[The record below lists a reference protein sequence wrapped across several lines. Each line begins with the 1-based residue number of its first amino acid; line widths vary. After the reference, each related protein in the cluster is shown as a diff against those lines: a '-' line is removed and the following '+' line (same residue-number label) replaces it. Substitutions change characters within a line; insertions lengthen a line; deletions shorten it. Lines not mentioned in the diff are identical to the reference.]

1 MEIKED
7 LEDKRYEIRKVS
19 IGWFNC
25 NFGIWRNS
33 LRQQHSKRHIINDGI
48 ISNSRISRRIIGCSR
63 YFRGQ
68 CICRRSTESFD
79 RYPTSYINEQ
89 GEPAGYDI
97 DVIKKI
103 DELLPEYEFEYEAV
117 SQEALLTGLDTGKYK
132 AAVAGFYSNDDRRA
146 KYLFPEE
153 CIGGNIIG
161 LAVRKSDE
169 ADIKT
174 LEDVATNKKSV
185 VPIAPT
191 SGMYGIVVEYNNEHP
206 DNQIDLVDTEWT
218 NAADEYKWVA
228 DGRYDVAVASKNV
241 VDDTLPKIG
250 LEDQIQFN
258 SFTAIKTWS
267 LFNPK
272 ETELAAAY
280 DKALKQLKDDGF
292 ISEKSKE
299 YFGEDILPYITDT
312 EE

>member
-1 MEIKED
+1 MTYKKLTSVILAAFLALGATACSGGSSSSSSSSSTSASADASSNGDVKKVLIGIRQD
-7 LEDKRYEIRKVS
+7 L
-19 IGWFNC
+19 
-25 NFGIWRNS
+25 
-33 LRQQHSKRHIINDGI
+33 
-48 ISNSRISRRIIGCSR
+48 
-63 YFRGQ
+63 
-68 CICRRSTESFD
+68 
-79 RYPTSYINEQ
+79 YPTSYINEQ
-89 GEPAGYDI
+89 GEPSGYDI

-174 LEDVATNKKSV
+174 LEDVAKNNKSV

-191 SGMYGIVVEYNNEHP
+191 SGMYGIVLQYNAEHP
-206 DNQIDLVDTEWT
+206 DNQVNLVDAEWT

-228 DGRYDVAVASKNV
+228 EGRYDVAVASKNV
-241 VDDTLPKIG
+241 VDDTLTKIG
-250 LEDQIQFN
+250 LENDIQFN

-267 LFNPK
+267 LFNPE

-280 DKALKQLKDDGF
+280 DKALKELKDDGF
-292 ISEKSKE
+292 ISEKSEE
-299 YFGEDILPYITDT
+299 YFGEDILPYIT

>member
-1 MEIKED
+1 MTYKKLTSVILAAFLALGATACSGGSSSSASSSSTSASADASSNGDVKKVLIGIRQD
-7 LEDKRYEIRKVS
+7 L
-19 IGWFNC
+19 
-25 NFGIWRNS
+25 
-33 LRQQHSKRHIINDGI
+33 
-48 ISNSRISRRIIGCSR
+48 
-63 YFRGQ
+63 
-68 CICRRSTESFD
+68 
-79 RYPTSYINEQ
+79 YPTSYINEQ
-89 GEPAGYDI
+89 GEPSGYDI

-174 LEDVATNKKSV
+174 LEDVAKNNKSV

-191 SGMYGIVVEYNNEHP
+191 SGMYGIVIQYNAEHP
-206 DNQIDLVDTEWT
+206 DNQVNLVDAEWT

-228 DGRYDVAVASKNV
+228 EGRYDVAVASKNV
-241 VDDTLPKIG
+241 VDDTLTKIG
-250 LEDQIQFN
+250 LENDIQFN

-267 LFNPK
+267 LFIPE

-280 DKALKQLKDDGF
+280 DKALKELKDDGF
-292 ISEKSKE
+292 ISEKSEE
-299 YFGEDILPYITDT
+299 YFGEDILPYIT

>member
-1 MEIKED
+1 MTYKKLTSVILAAFLALGATACSGGSSSSSSTSASSSSISASADASSNGDVK
-7 LEDKRYEIRKVS
+7 KV
-19 IGWFNC
+19 
-25 NFGIWRNS
+25 
-33 LRQQHSKRHIINDGI
+33 
-48 ISNSRISRRIIGCSR
+48 IIGIR
-63 YFRGQ
+63 Q
-68 CICRRSTESFD
+68 D
-79 RYPTSYINEQ
+79 LYPTSYINEQ
-89 GEPAGYDI
+89 GEPSGYDI

-169 ADIKT
+169 ADIKI
-174 LEDVATNKKSV
+174 LEDVAKNNKSV

-191 SGMYGIVVEYNNEHP
+191 SGMYGIVIQYNAEHP
-206 DNQIDLVDTEWT
+206 DNQVNLVDAEWT

-228 DGRYDVAVASKNV
+228 EGRYDVAVASKNV
-241 VDDTLPKIG
+241 VDDTLTKIG
-250 LEDQIQFN
+250 LESDIQFN

-267 LFNPK
+267 LFNPE

-280 DKALKQLKDDGF
+280 DKALKELKDDGF
-292 ISEKSKE
+292 ISEKSEE
-299 YFGEDILPYITDT
+299 YFGEDILPYIT

>member
-1 MEIKED
+1 MTYKKLTSVILAAFLALGATACSGGSSSSSSTSASSSSTSASADASSNGDVKKVLIGIRQD
-7 LEDKRYEIRKVS
+7 L
-19 IGWFNC
+19 
-25 NFGIWRNS
+25 
-33 LRQQHSKRHIINDGI
+33 
-48 ISNSRISRRIIGCSR
+48 
-63 YFRGQ
+63 
-68 CICRRSTESFD
+68 
-79 RYPTSYINEQ
+79 YPTSYINEQ
-89 GEPAGYDI
+89 GEPSGYDI

-174 LEDVATNKKSV
+174 LEDVAKNNKSV

-191 SGMYGIVVEYNNEHP
+191 SGMYGIVLQYNAEHP
-206 DNQIDLVDTEWT
+206 DNQVNLVDAEWT

-228 DGRYDVAVASKNV
+228 EGRYDVAVASKNV
-241 VDDTLPKIG
+241 VDDTLTKIG
-250 LEDQIQFN
+250 LENDIQFN

-267 LFNPK
+267 LFNPE

-280 DKALKQLKDDGF
+280 DKALKELKDDGF
-292 ISEKSKE
+292 ISEKSEE
-299 YFGEDILPYITDT
+299 YFGEDILPYIT

>member
-1 MEIKED
+1 MKLGKLALVGLTVILAFGATACGSSTANGTSSTTASSATAEQPLDHLDATDTSADSVSSGEVQKVLIGIRQD
-7 LEDKRYEIRKVS
+7 L
-19 IGWFNC
+19 
-25 NFGIWRNS
+25 
-33 LRQQHSKRHIINDGI
+33 
-48 ISNSRISRRIIGCSR
+48 
-63 YFRGQ
+63 
-68 CICRRSTESFD
+68 
-79 RYPTSYINEQ
+79 YPTSYINEQ

-191 SGMYGIVVEYNNEHP
+191 SACMGLLLN
-206 DNQIDLVDTEWT
+206 TTT
-218 NAADEYKWVA
+218 NIRTT
-228 DGRYDVAVASKNV
+228 GS
-241 VDDTLPKIG
+241 
-250 LEDQIQFN
+250 
-258 SFTAIKTWS
+258 
-267 LFNPK
+267 
-272 ETELAAAY
+272 
-280 DKALKQLKDDGF
+280 
-292 ISEKSKE
+292 
-299 YFGEDILPYITDT
+299 ILWMQNGPMQRMSING
-312 EE
+312 

>member
-1 MEIKED
+1 MTYKKLTSVILAAFLALGATACSSGSSSSSSASTSASADASSNGDVKKVLIGIRQD
-7 LEDKRYEIRKVS
+7 L
-19 IGWFNC
+19 
-25 NFGIWRNS
+25 
-33 LRQQHSKRHIINDGI
+33 
-48 ISNSRISRRIIGCSR
+48 
-63 YFRGQ
+63 
-68 CICRRSTESFD
+68 
-79 RYPTSYINEQ
+79 YPTSYVNEQ
-89 GEPAGYDI
+89 GEPSGYDI

-174 LEDVATNKKSV
+174 LEDVAKNNKSV

-191 SGMYGIVVEYNNEHP
+191 SGMYGIVLQYNAEHP
-206 DNQIDLVDTEWT
+206 DNQVNLVDAEWT

-228 DGRYDVAVASKNV
+228 EGRYDVAVASKNV
-241 VDDTLPKIG
+241 VYDTLPKIG
-250 LEDQIQFN
+250 LENDIQFN

-267 LFNPK
+267 LFNPE

-280 DKALKQLKDDGF
+280 DKALKELKDDGF
-292 ISEKSKE
+292 ISEKSEE
-299 YFGEDILPYITDT
+299 YFGEDILPYIT

>member
-1 MEIKED
+1 MKLGKLALVGLTAILAFGATACGSSTANGTSSTTASSAAESAAGSSDAADTSTDSASSGEVQKVLIGIRQD
-7 LEDKRYEIRKVS
+7 L
-19 IGWFNC
+19 
-25 NFGIWRNS
+25 
-33 LRQQHSKRHIINDGI
+33 
-48 ISNSRISRRIIGCSR
+48 
-63 YFRGQ
+63 
-68 CICRRSTESFD
+68 
-79 RYPTSYINEQ
+79 YPTSYINEQ

-132 AAVAGFYSNDDRRA
+132 AVVAGFYSNDDRRA

-206 DNQIDLVDTEWT
+206 DNQIDLVDAEWT

>member
-1 MEIKED
+1 MTYKKLTSVILAAFLALGATACSGGSSSSSSASASSSSTSASADASSNGDVKKVLIGIRQD
-7 LEDKRYEIRKVS
+7 L
-19 IGWFNC
+19 
-25 NFGIWRNS
+25 
-33 LRQQHSKRHIINDGI
+33 
-48 ISNSRISRRIIGCSR
+48 
-63 YFRGQ
+63 
-68 CICRRSTESFD
+68 
-79 RYPTSYINEQ
+79 YPTSYINEQ
-89 GEPAGYDI
+89 GEPSGYDI

-174 LEDVATNKKSV
+174 LEDVAKNNKSV

-191 SGMYGIVVEYNNEHP
+191 SGMYGIVIQYNAEHP
-206 DNQIDLVDTEWT
+206 DNQVKLVDAEWT

-228 DGRYDVAVASKNV
+228 EGRYDVAVASKNV
-241 VDDTLPKIG
+241 VDDTLTKIG
-250 LEDQIQFN
+250 LENDIRFN

-267 LFNPK
+267 LFNPE

-280 DKALKQLKDDGF
+280 DKALKELKDDGF
-292 ISEKSKE
+292 ISEKSEE
-299 YFGEDILPYITDT
+299 YFGEDILPYIT

>member
-1 MEIKED
+1 MTYKKLTSVILAAFLALGATACSGGSSSSASSSASSSSTSASADASSNGDVKKVLIGIRQD
-7 LEDKRYEIRKVS
+7 L
-19 IGWFNC
+19 
-25 NFGIWRNS
+25 
-33 LRQQHSKRHIINDGI
+33 
-48 ISNSRISRRIIGCSR
+48 
-63 YFRGQ
+63 
-68 CICRRSTESFD
+68 
-79 RYPTSYINEQ
+79 YPTSYINEQ
-89 GEPAGYDI
+89 GEPSGYDI

-174 LEDVATNKKSV
+174 LEDVAKNNKSV

-191 SGMYGIVVEYNNEHP
+191 SGMYGIVIQYNAEHP
-206 DNQIDLVDTEWT
+206 DNQVNLVDAEWT

-228 DGRYDVAVASKNV
+228 EGRYDVAVASKNV
-241 VDDTLPKIG
+241 VDDTLTKIG
-250 LEDQIQFN
+250 LENDIQFN

-267 LFNPK
+267 LFNPE

-280 DKALKQLKDDGF
+280 DKALKELKDDGF
-292 ISEKSKE
+292 ISEKSEE
-299 YFGEDILPYITDT
+299 YFGEDILPYIT

>member
-1 MEIKED
+1 MKLGKLALVGLTVILAFGATACGSSTANGTSSTTASSATAESAAGSSDATDTSADSVSSGEVQKVLIGIRQD
-7 LEDKRYEIRKVS
+7 L
-19 IGWFNC
+19 
-25 NFGIWRNS
+25 
-33 LRQQHSKRHIINDGI
+33 
-48 ISNSRISRRIIGCSR
+48 
-63 YFRGQ
+63 
-68 CICRRSTESFD
+68 
-79 RYPTSYINEQ
+79 YPTSYINEQ

-117 SQEALLTGLDTGKYK
+117 SQEALLTGLGTGKYK

-206 DNQIDLVDTEWT
+206 DNRIDLVDAEWT

-228 DGRYDVAVASKNV
+228 NGRYDVAVASKNV

>member
-1 MEIKED
+1 MTYKKLTSVILAAFLALGATACSGGSSSSSSASASSSSTSASADASSNGDVKKVLIGIRQD
-7 LEDKRYEIRKVS
+7 L
-19 IGWFNC
+19 
-25 NFGIWRNS
+25 
-33 LRQQHSKRHIINDGI
+33 
-48 ISNSRISRRIIGCSR
+48 
-63 YFRGQ
+63 
-68 CICRRSTESFD
+68 
-79 RYPTSYINEQ
+79 YPTSYINEQ
-89 GEPAGYDI
+89 GEPSGYDI

-174 LEDVATNKKSV
+174 LEDVAKNNKSV

-191 SGMYGIVVEYNNEHP
+191 SGMYGIVIQYNAEHP
-206 DNQIDLVDTEWT
+206 DNQVNLVDAEWT

-228 DGRYDVAVASKNV
+228 EGRYDVAVASKNV
-241 VDDTLPKIG
+241 VDDTLTKIG
-250 LEDQIQFN
+250 LENDIRFN

-267 LFNPK
+267 LFNPE

-280 DKALKQLKDDGF
+280 DKALKELKDDGF
-292 ISEKSKE
+292 ISEKSEE
-299 YFGEDILPYITDT
+299 YFGEDILPYIT

>member
-1 MEIKED
+1 MTYKKLTSVILAAFLALGATACSGGSSSSSSSSASSSSTSASADASSNGDVKKVLIGIRQD
-7 LEDKRYEIRKVS
+7 L
-19 IGWFNC
+19 
-25 NFGIWRNS
+25 
-33 LRQQHSKRHIINDGI
+33 
-48 ISNSRISRRIIGCSR
+48 
-63 YFRGQ
+63 
-68 CICRRSTESFD
+68 
-79 RYPTSYINEQ
+79 YPTSYINEQ
-89 GEPAGYDI
+89 GEPSGYDI

-174 LEDVATNKKSV
+174 LEDVAKNNKSV

-191 SGMYGIVVEYNNEHP
+191 SGMYGIVIQYNAEHP
-206 DNQIDLVDTEWT
+206 DNQVKLVDAEWT

-228 DGRYDVAVASKNV
+228 EGRYDVAVASKNV
-241 VDDTLPKIG
+241 VDDTLTKIG
-250 LEDQIQFN
+250 LENDIQFN

-267 LFNPK
+267 LFNPE

-280 DKALKQLKDDGF
+280 DKALKELKDDGF
-292 ISEKSKE
+292 ISEKSEE
-299 YFGEDILPYITDT
+299 YFGEDILPYIT

>member
-1 MEIKED
+1 MTYKKLTSVILAAFLALGATACSGGSSSSSSSSSTSASADASSNGDVKKVLIGIRQD
-7 LEDKRYEIRKVS
+7 L
-19 IGWFNC
+19 
-25 NFGIWRNS
+25 
-33 LRQQHSKRHIINDGI
+33 
-48 ISNSRISRRIIGCSR
+48 
-63 YFRGQ
+63 
-68 CICRRSTESFD
+68 
-79 RYPTSYINEQ
+79 YPTSYINEQ
-89 GEPAGYDI
+89 GEPSGYDI

-146 KYLFPEE
+146 KYLFPKE

-174 LEDVATNKKSV
+174 LEDVAKNNKSV

-191 SGMYGIVVEYNNEHP
+191 SGMYGIVIQYNAEHP
-206 DNQIDLVDTEWT
+206 DNQVNLVDAEWT

-228 DGRYDVAVASKNV
+228 EGRYDVAVASKNV
-241 VDDTLPKIG
+241 VDDTLTKIG
-250 LEDQIQFN
+250 LENDIQFN

-267 LFNPK
+267 LFNPE

-280 DKALKQLKDDGF
+280 DKALKELKDDGF
-292 ISEKSKE
+292 ISEKSEE
-299 YFGEDILPYITDT
+299 YFGEDILPYIT

>member
-1 MEIKED
+1 MTYKKLTSVILAAFLALGATACSGGSSSSSSTSASSSSISASADASSNGDVKKVLIGIRQD
-7 LEDKRYEIRKVS
+7 L
-19 IGWFNC
+19 
-25 NFGIWRNS
+25 
-33 LRQQHSKRHIINDGI
+33 
-48 ISNSRISRRIIGCSR
+48 
-63 YFRGQ
+63 
-68 CICRRSTESFD
+68 
-79 RYPTSYINEQ
+79 YPTSYINEQ
-89 GEPAGYDI
+89 GEPSGYDI

-174 LEDVATNKKSV
+174 LEDVAKNNKSV

-191 SGMYGIVVEYNNEHP
+191 SGMYGIVIQYNAEHP
-206 DNQIDLVDTEWT
+206 DNQVNLVDAEWT

-228 DGRYDVAVASKNV
+228 EGRYDVAVASKNV
-241 VDDTLPKIG
+241 VDDTLTKIG
-250 LEDQIQFN
+250 LENDIQFN

-267 LFNPK
+267 LFNPE

-280 DKALKQLKDDGF
+280 DKALKELKDDGF
-292 ISEKSKE
+292 ISEKSEE
-299 YFGEDILPYITDT
+299 YFGEDILPYIT

>member
-1 MEIKED
+1 MTYKKLTSVIIAAFLALGATACSGSSSSSSSSSTSASADASSNGDVKKVLIGIRQD
-7 LEDKRYEIRKVS
+7 L
-19 IGWFNC
+19 
-25 NFGIWRNS
+25 
-33 LRQQHSKRHIINDGI
+33 
-48 ISNSRISRRIIGCSR
+48 
-63 YFRGQ
+63 
-68 CICRRSTESFD
+68 
-79 RYPTSYINEQ
+79 YPTSYINEQ
-89 GEPAGYDI
+89 GEPSGYDI

-146 KYLFPEE
+146 KYLFPKE

-169 ADIKT
+169 SDIKT
-174 LEDVATNKKSV
+174 LEDVAKNNKSV

-191 SGMYGIVVEYNNEHP
+191 SGMYGIVIQYNAEHP
-206 DNQIDLVDTEWT
+206 DNQVNLVDAEWT

-228 DGRYDVAVASKNV
+228 EGRYDVAVASKNV
-241 VDDTLPKIG
+241 VDDTLTKIG
-250 LEDQIQFN
+250 LENDIQFN

-267 LFNPK
+267 LFNPE

-280 DKALKQLKDDGF
+280 DKALKELKDDGF
-292 ISEKSKE
+292 ISEKSEE
-299 YFGEDILPYITDT
+299 YFGEDILPYIT

>member
-1 MEIKED
+1 MQQILPQNSTSSGEVQKVLIGIRQD
-7 LEDKRYEIRKVS
+7 L
-19 IGWFNC
+19 
-25 NFGIWRNS
+25 
-33 LRQQHSKRHIINDGI
+33 
-48 ISNSRISRRIIGCSR
+48 
-63 YFRGQ
+63 
-68 CICRRSTESFD
+68 
-79 RYPTSYINEQ
+79 YPTSYINEQ

-174 LEDVATNKKSV
+174 LEDVATNRS
-185 VPIAPT
+185 PWFRLHR
-191 SGMYGIVVEYNNEHP
+191 HP
-206 DNQIDLVDTEWT
+206 ACMGLLLNTTTNIRTTRSILWMQNRT

-272 ETELAAAY
+272 ETELASAY

>member
-1 MEIKED
+1 MTYKKLTSVILAAFLALGATACSSGSSSSSASTSASADASSNGDVKKVLIGIRQD
-7 LEDKRYEIRKVS
+7 L
-19 IGWFNC
+19 
-25 NFGIWRNS
+25 
-33 LRQQHSKRHIINDGI
+33 
-48 ISNSRISRRIIGCSR
+48 
-63 YFRGQ
+63 
-68 CICRRSTESFD
+68 
-79 RYPTSYINEQ
+79 YPTSYVNEQ
-89 GEPAGYDI
+89 GEPSGYDI

-174 LEDVATNKKSV
+174 LEDVAKNNKSV

-191 SGMYGIVVEYNNEHP
+191 SGMYGIVLQYNAEHP
-206 DNQIDLVDTEWT
+206 DNQVNLVDAEWT

-228 DGRYDVAVASKNV
+228 EGRYDVAVASKNV

-250 LEDQIQFN
+250 LENDIQFN

-267 LFNPK
+267 LFNPE

-280 DKALKQLKDDGF
+280 DKALKELKDDGF
-292 ISEKSKE
+292 ISEKSEE
-299 YFGEDILPYITDT
+299 YFGEDILPYIT

>member
-1 MEIKED
+1 MTYKKLTSVILAAFLALGATACSGGSSSSSSASASSSSTSASADASSNGDVKKVLIGIRQD
-7 LEDKRYEIRKVS
+7 L
-19 IGWFNC
+19 
-25 NFGIWRNS
+25 
-33 LRQQHSKRHIINDGI
+33 
-48 ISNSRISRRIIGCSR
+48 
-63 YFRGQ
+63 
-68 CICRRSTESFD
+68 
-79 RYPTSYINEQ
+79 YPTSYINEQ
-89 GEPAGYDI
+89 GEPSGYDI

-174 LEDVATNKKSV
+174 LEDVAKNNKSV

-191 SGMYGIVVEYNNEHP
+191 SGMYGIVLQYNAEHP
-206 DNQIDLVDTEWT
+206 DNQVNLVDAEWT

-228 DGRYDVAVASKNV
+228 EGRYDVAVASKNV
-241 VDDTLPKIG
+241 VDDTLTKIG
-250 LEDQIQFN
+250 LENDIQFN

-267 LFNPK
+267 LFNPE

-280 DKALKQLKDDGF
+280 DKALKELKDDGF
-292 ISEKSKE
+292 ISEKSEE
-299 YFGEDILPYITDT
+299 YFGEDILPYIT

>member
-1 MEIKED
+1 MTYKKLTSVILAAFLALGATACSGGSSSSSSSSASSSSTSASADASSNGDVKKVLIGIRQD
-7 LEDKRYEIRKVS
+7 L
-19 IGWFNC
+19 
-25 NFGIWRNS
+25 
-33 LRQQHSKRHIINDGI
+33 
-48 ISNSRISRRIIGCSR
+48 
-63 YFRGQ
+63 
-68 CICRRSTESFD
+68 
-79 RYPTSYINEQ
+79 YPTSYINEQ
-89 GEPAGYDI
+89 GEPSGYDI

-132 AAVAGFYSNDDRRA
+132 AAVAGFYSNDDRRV

-174 LEDVATNKKSV
+174 LEDVAKNNKSV
-185 VPIAPT
+185 VPIVPT
-191 SGMYGIVVEYNNEHP
+191 SGMYGIVIQYNAEHP
-206 DNQIDLVDTEWT
+206 DNQVNLVDAEWT
-218 NAADEYKWVA
+218 NTADEYKWVA
-228 DGRYDVAVASKNV
+228 EGRYDVAVASKNV

-250 LEDQIQFN
+250 LENDIQFN

-267 LFNPK
+267 LFNPE

-280 DKALKQLKDDGF
+280 DKALKELKDDGF
-292 ISEKSKE
+292 ISEKSEE
-299 YFGEDILPYITDT
+299 YFGEDILPYIT

>member
-1 MEIKED
+1 MTYKKLTSVILAAFLALGATACSGGSSSSASSSSTSASADASSNGDVKKVLIGIRQD
-7 LEDKRYEIRKVS
+7 L
-19 IGWFNC
+19 
-25 NFGIWRNS
+25 
-33 LRQQHSKRHIINDGI
+33 
-48 ISNSRISRRIIGCSR
+48 
-63 YFRGQ
+63 
-68 CICRRSTESFD
+68 
-79 RYPTSYINEQ
+79 YPTSYINEQ
-89 GEPAGYDI
+89 GEPSGYDI

-174 LEDVATNKKSV
+174 LEDVAKNNKSV

-191 SGMYGIVVEYNNEHP
+191 SGMYGIVIQYNAEHP
-206 DNQIDLVDTEWT
+206 DNQVNLVDAEWT

-228 DGRYDVAVASKNV
+228 EGRYDVAVASKNV
-241 VDDTLPKIG
+241 VDDTLTKIG
-250 LEDQIQFN
+250 LENDIQFN

-267 LFNPK
+267 LFNPE

-280 DKALKQLKDDGF
+280 DKALKELKDDGF
-292 ISEKSKE
+292 ISEKSEE
-299 YFGEDILPYITDT
+299 YFGEDILPYIT

>member
-1 MEIKED
+1 MTYKKLTSVILAAFLALGATACSGGSSSSSSASASSSSTSASADASSNGDVKKVLIGIRQD
-7 LEDKRYEIRKVS
+7 L
-19 IGWFNC
+19 
-25 NFGIWRNS
+25 
-33 LRQQHSKRHIINDGI
+33 
-48 ISNSRISRRIIGCSR
+48 
-63 YFRGQ
+63 
-68 CICRRSTESFD
+68 
-79 RYPTSYINEQ
+79 YPTSYINEQ
-89 GEPAGYDI
+89 GEPSGYDI

-174 LEDVATNKKSV
+174 LEDVAKNNKSV

-191 SGMYGIVVEYNNEHP
+191 SGMYGIVIQYNAEHP
-206 DNQIDLVDTEWT
+206 DNQVKLVDAEWT

-228 DGRYDVAVASKNV
+228 EGRYDVAVASKNV
-241 VDDTLPKIG
+241 VDDTLTKIG
-250 LEDQIQFN
+250 LENDIQFN

-267 LFNPK
+267 LFNPE

-280 DKALKQLKDDGF
+280 DKALQELKDDGF
-292 ISEKSKE
+292 ISEKSEE
-299 YFGEDILPYITDT
+299 YFGEDILPYIT

>member
-1 MEIKED
+1 MTYKKLTSVILAAFLALGATACSGGSSSSSSASASSSSTAASADASSNGDVKKVLIGIRQD
-7 LEDKRYEIRKVS
+7 L
-19 IGWFNC
+19 
-25 NFGIWRNS
+25 
-33 LRQQHSKRHIINDGI
+33 
-48 ISNSRISRRIIGCSR
+48 
-63 YFRGQ
+63 
-68 CICRRSTESFD
+68 
-79 RYPTSYINEQ
+79 YPTSYINEQ
-89 GEPAGYDI
+89 GEPSGYDI

-169 ADIKT
+169 ADLKT
-174 LEDVATNKKSV
+174 LEDVAKNNKSV

-191 SGMYGIVVEYNNEHP
+191 SGMYGIVLQYNAEHP
-206 DNQIDLVDTEWT
+206 DNQVNLVDAEWT

-241 VDDTLPKIG
+241 VDDTLTKIG
-250 LEDQIQFN
+250 LESDIQFN

-267 LFNPK
+267 LFNPE

-280 DKALKQLKDDGF
+280 DKALKELKDDGF
-292 ISEKSKE
+292 ISEKSEE
-299 YFGEDILPYITDT
+299 YFGEDILPYIT

>member
-1 MEIKED
+1 MTYKKLTSVILAAFLALGATACSGGSSSSSSTSASSSSISASADASSNGDVKKVLIGIRQD
-7 LEDKRYEIRKVS
+7 L
-19 IGWFNC
+19 
-25 NFGIWRNS
+25 
-33 LRQQHSKRHIINDGI
+33 
-48 ISNSRISRRIIGCSR
+48 
-63 YFRGQ
+63 
-68 CICRRSTESFD
+68 
-79 RYPTSYINEQ
+79 YPTSYINEQ
-89 GEPAGYDI
+89 GEPSGYDI

-174 LEDVATNKKSV
+174 LEDVAKNNKSV

-191 SGMYGIVVEYNNEHP
+191 SGMYGIVIQYNAEHP
-206 DNQIDLVDTEWT
+206 DNQVKLVDAEWT

-228 DGRYDVAVASKNV
+228 EGRYDVAVASKNV
-241 VDDTLPKIG
+241 VDDTLTKIG
-250 LEDQIQFN
+250 LENDIQFN

-267 LFNPK
+267 LFNPE

-280 DKALKQLKDDGF
+280 DKALKELKDDGF
-292 ISEKSKE
+292 ISEKSEE
-299 YFGEDILPYITDT
+299 YFGEDILPYIT

>member
-1 MEIKED
+1 MTYKKLTSVILAAFLALGATACSGGSSSSSSASASSSSTSASADASSNGDVKKVLIGIRQD
-7 LEDKRYEIRKVS
+7 L
-19 IGWFNC
+19 
-25 NFGIWRNS
+25 
-33 LRQQHSKRHIINDGI
+33 
-48 ISNSRISRRIIGCSR
+48 
-63 YFRGQ
+63 
-68 CICRRSTESFD
+68 
-79 RYPTSYINEQ
+79 YPTSYINEQ
-89 GEPAGYDI
+89 GEPSGYDI

-174 LEDVATNKKSV
+174 LEDVAKNNKSV

-191 SGMYGIVVEYNNEHP
+191 SGMYGIVIQYNAEHP
-206 DNQIDLVDTEWT
+206 DNQVNLVDAEWT

-228 DGRYDVAVASKNV
+228 EGRYDVAVASKNV
-241 VDDTLPKIG
+241 VDDTLTKIG
-250 LEDQIQFN
+250 LENDIQFN

-267 LFNPK
+267 LFNPE

-280 DKALKQLKDDGF
+280 DKALKELKDDGF
-292 ISEKSKE
+292 ISEKSEE
-299 YFGEDILPYITDT
+299 YFGEDILPYIT

>member
-1 MEIKED
+1 MKLGKLALVGLTAILAFGATACGSSTANGTSSTTASSATAESAAGSSDAADISADSASAGEVQKVLIGIRQD
-7 LEDKRYEIRKVS
+7 L
-19 IGWFNC
+19 
-25 NFGIWRNS
+25 
-33 LRQQHSKRHIINDGI
+33 
-48 ISNSRISRRIIGCSR
+48 
-63 YFRGQ
+63 
-68 CICRRSTESFD
+68 
-79 RYPTSYINEQ
+79 YPTSYINEQ

-132 AAVAGFYSNDDRRA
+132 AAVDGFYSNDDRRA

-206 DNQIDLVDTEWT
+206 DNQIDLVDAEWT

>member
-1 MEIKED
+1 MTYKKLTSVILAAFLALGATACSGGSSSSSSASASSSSTSASADASSNGDVKKV
-7 LEDKRYEIRKVS
+7 LIGIRQ
-19 IGWFNC
+19 
-25 NFGIWRNS
+25 NF
-33 LRQQHSKRHIINDGI
+33 
-48 ISNSRISRRIIGCSR
+48 
-63 YFRGQ
+63 
-68 CICRRSTESFD
+68 
-79 RYPTSYINEQ
+79 YPTSYINEQ
-89 GEPAGYDI
+89 GEPSGYDI

-174 LEDVATNKKSV
+174 LEDVAKNNKSV

-191 SGMYGIVVEYNNEHP
+191 SGMYGIVLQYNAEHP
-206 DNQIDLVDTEWT
+206 DNQVNLVDAEWT

-228 DGRYDVAVASKNV
+228 EGRYDVAVASKNV
-241 VDDTLPKIG
+241 VDDTLTKIG
-250 LEDQIQFN
+250 LENDIQFN

-267 LFNPK
+267 LFNPE

-280 DKALKQLKDDGF
+280 DKALKELKDDGF
-292 ISEKSKE
+292 ISEKSEE
-299 YFGEDILPYITDT
+299 YFGEDILPYIT

>member
-1 MEIKED
+1 MN
-7 LEDKRYEIRKVS
+7 RV
-19 IGWFNC
+19 N
-25 NFGIWRNS
+25 
-33 LRQQHSKRHIINDGI
+33 
-48 ISNSRISRRIIGCSR
+48 
-63 YFRGQ
+63 
-68 CICRRSTESFD
+68 
-79 RYPTSYINEQ
+79 
-89 GEPAGYDI
+89 PAGYDI

-206 DNQIDLVDTEWT
+206 DNQVDLVDAEWT

>member
-1 MEIKED
+1 MTYKKLTSVILAAFLALGATACSGGSSSSSSTSASSSSISASADASSNGDVK
-7 LEDKRYEIRKVS
+7 KV
-19 IGWFNC
+19 
-25 NFGIWRNS
+25 
-33 LRQQHSKRHIINDGI
+33 
-48 ISNSRISRRIIGCSR
+48 IIGIR
-63 YFRGQ
+63 Q
-68 CICRRSTESFD
+68 D
-79 RYPTSYINEQ
+79 LYPTSYINEQ
-89 GEPAGYDI
+89 GEPSGYDI

-169 ADIKT
+169 ADIKI
-174 LEDVATNKKSV
+174 LEDVAKNNKSV

-191 SGMYGIVVEYNNEHP
+191 SGMYGIVIQYNAEHP
-206 DNQIDLVDTEWT
+206 DNQVNLVDAEWT

-228 DGRYDVAVASKNV
+228 EGRYDVAVASKNV
-241 VDDTLPKIG
+241 VDDTLTKIG
-250 LEDQIQFN
+250 LESDIQFN

-267 LFNPK
+267 LFNPE

-280 DKALKQLKDDGF
+280 DKALKELKDDGF
-292 ISEKSKE
+292 ISEKSEE
-299 YFGEDILPYITDT
+299 YSGEDILPYIT

>member
-1 MEIKED
+1 MTYKKLTSVILAAFLALGATACSGGSSSSSSSSSASSTSASADASSNGDVKKVLIGIRQD
-7 LEDKRYEIRKVS
+7 L
-19 IGWFNC
+19 
-25 NFGIWRNS
+25 
-33 LRQQHSKRHIINDGI
+33 
-48 ISNSRISRRIIGCSR
+48 
-63 YFRGQ
+63 
-68 CICRRSTESFD
+68 
-79 RYPTSYINEQ
+79 YPTSYINEQ
-89 GEPAGYDI
+89 GEPSGYDI

-174 LEDVATNKKSV
+174 LEDVAKNNKSV

-191 SGMYGIVVEYNNEHP
+191 SGMYGIVIQYNAEHP
-206 DNQIDLVDTEWT
+206 DNQVNLVDAEWT

-228 DGRYDVAVASKNV
+228 EGRYDVAVASKNV
-241 VDDTLPKIG
+241 VDDTLTKIG
-250 LEDQIQFN
+250 LENDIQFN

-267 LFNPK
+267 LFNPE

-280 DKALKQLKDDGF
+280 DKALKELKDDGF
-292 ISEKSKE
+292 ISEKSEE
-299 YFGEDILPYITDT
+299 YFGEDILPYIT